1 MTFDAA
7 RGYEDAGFRYGLRS
21 SIRRRRG
28 MVFFGLQDRREARPQ
43 RCEQA
48 IVKPKVGH
56 ALADI
61 DVTDSLAK
69 RYSSLIGD
77 AISGE
82 SQPMQRMF
90 PERCDQQIAIPP
102 GVTS

>member
-1 MTFDAA
+1 MQPVVTRMPASDTGSEAA
-7 RGYEDAGFRYGLRS
+7 SAGAGVWF
-21 SIRRRRG
+21 
-28 MVFFGLQDRREARPQ
+28 FFGLQDRREARPQ